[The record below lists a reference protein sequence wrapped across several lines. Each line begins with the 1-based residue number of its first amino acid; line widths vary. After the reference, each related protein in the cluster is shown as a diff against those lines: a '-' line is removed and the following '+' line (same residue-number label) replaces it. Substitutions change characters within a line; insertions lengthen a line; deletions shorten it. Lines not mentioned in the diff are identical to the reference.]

1 MKRKHM
7 SRHLSKKTF
16 KRGMKTQRKNI
27 QPPPSRGG
35 YRL

>member
-7 SRHLSKKTF
+7 SRRHSKKSF
-16 KRGMKTQRKNI
+16 KRGMKVQRKNI
-27 QPPPSRGG
+27 QPAPQRGG